1 MDIMYMATLVRLFRR
16 TVVIL
21 VIMDIMYMFTYNVI
35 SSVTVVILFI
45 MDIMYMGDEV
55 RK

>member
-1 MDIMYMATLVRLFRR
+1 
-16 TVVIL
+16 
-21 VIMDIMYMFTYNVI
+21 MDIMYMFTYNVI